1 MTRNRQ
7 EQLEMEVLQYKEQ
20 VSSLQDRL
28 DSVTKVGREEQR
40 NITFISSAVNPYLFF
55 FFKSR
60 SLT

>member
-1 MTRNRQ
+1 MTRKQQ

-40 NITFISSAVNPYLFF
+40 NRTSSSSAVNPDLFF
-55 FFKSR
+55 
-60 SLT
+60 LNPGV

>member
-1 MTRNRQ
+1 MTRNQQ

-40 NITFISSAVNPYLFF
+40 NITSSSSAVNPYLFF
-55 FFKSR
+55 FKSR